1 MSICSSVTCYHGYVN
16 MHELSITQSLFDIVL
31 EQAKQSRAKKVI
43 CIKLVIGDM
52 TGVVG
57 DSVRF
62 YLDFLSKDTIA
73 EGARLNIEVVPT
85 KARCRKCE
93 KIFELGEFSWNCPG
107 CGGSGLEIIGGT
119 ELFVESIEVE

>member
-1 MSICSSVTCYHGYVN
+1 

-31 EQAKQSRAKKVI
+31 EQAKQSGAKKI
-43 CIKLVIGDM
+43 GCINLVIGEM

-62 YLDFLSKDTIA
+62 YLDFLSKDTMA
-73 EGARLNIEVVPT
+73 EGVALNIKAIPT
-85 KARCRKCE
+85 RAHCRDCNNT
-93 KIFELGEFSWNCPG
+93 FELREFDWRCPNC
-107 CGGSGLEIIGGT
+107 GSTSLEITGGK